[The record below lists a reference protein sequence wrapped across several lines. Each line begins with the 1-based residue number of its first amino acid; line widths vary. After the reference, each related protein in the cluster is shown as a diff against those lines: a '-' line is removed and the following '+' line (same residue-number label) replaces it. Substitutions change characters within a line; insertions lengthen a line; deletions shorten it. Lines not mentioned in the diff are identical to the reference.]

1 MKYLKIYIYWMNT
14 VRCTPDWHTENKSI
28 SYVLWILMVGFAF
41 PASITVITSF
51 VTCFQIYRVSFK
63 VFPCAGH
70 LLLYWRYYILFVL
83 KYLYIYYFTVT
94 LTHRIW
100 WIAPLIVQKRPKS
113 FSIGFGHEYIIFVL
127 LVSIRGCM
135 FSTRVCLKKVI
146 MQIKWIVVSFFTWL
160 LLNKSTETKL
170 IIFYV

>member
-1 MKYLKIYIYWMNT
+1 MKYMQICIYCMYT
-14 VRCTPDWHTENKSI
+14 ARCTPDWHTENKSI
-28 SYVLWILMVGFAF
+28 SYVLWILVVGFVF

-70 LLLYWRYYILFVL
+70 LLLYFCNILFVL

-113 FSIGFGHEYIIFVL
+113 FSIGFGHEHIIFVL
-127 LVSIRGCM
+127 LVSICGCM
-135 FSTRVCLKKVI
+135 FSTRICLEKVI
-146 MQIKWIVVSFFTWL
+146 MQIKLILGL
-160 LLNKSTETKL
+160 LFIFDKSTETKS
-170 IIFYV
+170 INFNV